1 MRNTRYLIPD
11 TKFNSGFTLLELLV
25 VITILG
31 ILASVGFGQY
41 RTSQLK
47 ARDAQRKGD
56 LANVARAL
64 EMYYS
69 DHGCYPPST
78 SSGLI
83 DVGGGLDWGTEFSTS
98 EVVYMKMLPKD
109 PLQDKDANYVYCYQ
123 SDDSGTY
130 YQLYAKL
137 QNENDSDYKGPY
149 TCAGDN
155 NYTYGIASSNQTP

>member
-47 ARDAQRKGD
+47 AQDVQRKGD
-56 LANVARAL
+56 LGNVARAL
-64 EMYYS
+64 EMYYNDYS
-69 DHGCYPPST
+69 SYPLST
-78 SSGLI
+78 SGGLI
-83 DVGGGLDWGTEFSTS
+83 NVNGGLDWGTEFSTS
-98 EVVYMKMLPKD
+98 DVVYMKMLPKD
-109 PLQDKDANYVYCYQ
+109 PLQGKDANYLYCYQ
-123 SDDSGTY
+123 TDSGGTY

-137 QNENDSDYKGPY
+137 QNENDTEYKGPY
-149 TCAGDN
+149 ICAGDN